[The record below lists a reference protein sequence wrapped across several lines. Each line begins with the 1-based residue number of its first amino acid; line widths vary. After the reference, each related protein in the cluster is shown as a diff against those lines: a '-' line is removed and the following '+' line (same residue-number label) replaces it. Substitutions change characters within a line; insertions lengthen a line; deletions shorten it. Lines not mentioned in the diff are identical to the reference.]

1 MNAREL
7 AESVGVVSACEALE
21 IPRATYYRARAR
33 SRVSASS
40 TTGSVGESSKR
51 RSPRALSDEERRE
64 LISLLDSERFVDKA
78 PPTIFAELLD
88 EDRYLC
94 SVRTMYRLL
103 AARGE
108 LRERRRQLRHPE
120 YAKPELLATRP
131 NEVWSWD
138 ITKLR
143 GPRKWTYY
151 YLYVILDIFSR
162 YAVGWLLADRESA
175 ELAKRLIRETVA
187 KQEVDPLELTIH
199 SDRGPSMGSKLV
211 AQLLAD
217 LGVTKSHS
225 RPQVSDDNPYS
236 EAQFKTLKYRPEFP
250 TCFGSLEDGLSF
262 CRPFFSWYNDE
273 HRHSGIAYMTPRAM
287 HYGES
292 STIHAARSAALAKAY
307 AEHPERFVRGRPKPP
322 ALPEAVWINA
332 PKEGAIV
339 GSARKGE
346 EREALP
352 GGNCAGGAG
361 AGSPRSGKPGSRS
374 EHRISALSDRTREM
388 DDDPPDEAPRPFGPE
403 IDLRGSSESDDLDA
417 TRLPGPVNSRP
428 DQDGRVSPTH
438 PSRRLCSLNS

>member
-1 MNAREL
+1 VNARAL
-7 AESVGVVSACEALE
+7 AETVGVVSACAALE
-21 IPRATYYRARAR
+21 IPRAAYYRARTS
-33 SRVSASS
+33 SRESAQSS
-40 TTGSVGESSKR
+40 SVPVESSSQR
-51 RSPRALSDEERRE
+51 RSPRALSEDERQQV
-64 LISLLDSERFVDKA
+64 ISLLDSERFVDKA

-88 EDRYLC
+88 EDRYVC

-108 LRERRRQLRHPE
+108 VRERRNQRRHPE
-120 YAKPELLATRP
+120 YAKPELLATGP
-131 NEVWSWD
+131 NQVWSWD
-138 ITKLR
+138 ITKLL

-162 YAVGWLLADRESA
+162 YTVGWLLAERESA

-187 KQEVDPLELTIH
+187 KQEVDPQQLTIH
-199 SDRGPSMGSKLV
+199 SDRGTSMGSKLV

-250 TCFGSLEDGLSF
+250 GRFGSLEDGLSF
-262 CRPFFSWYNDE
+262 CRSFFAWYNDE
-273 HRHSGIAYMTPRAM
+273 HRHSGVAYMTPRAM

-307 AEHPERFVRGRPKPP
+307 AEHPERFVRGRPQAP
-322 ALPEAVWINA
+322 ALPEAAWINA
-332 PKEGAIV
+332 PKEEAVV

-352 GGNCAGGAG
+352 GGTCAGGAG
-361 AGSPRSGKPGSRS
+361 AGSPPQEGAGSRS
-374 EHRISALSDRTREM
+374 EHHFSSMPSETGAT
-388 DDDPPDEAPRPFGPE
+388 DDEPPKGPRRDFAPQS
-403 IDLRGSSESDDLDA
+403 DLRGSSESDDLDA
-417 TRLPGPVNSRP
+417 TRPVGPLDMQLAEAGLVTS
-428 DQDGRVSPTH
+428 TH
-438 PSRRLCSLNS
+438 PTRRLCSLNS